1 MNIKK
6 IKYYFRIWWHLNI
19 KNILPVFNH
28 NPTIIVFLIGKII
41 RFVFFGG
48 FIYFLLKGTNTLA
61 GYSLNQTLFFF
72 LTFNLIDITGQFLF
86 REVYRFRP
94 QIISG
99 TFDFILTKPMSP
111 LFRVLLGGADA
122 TDLITLPPLIA
133 ILWYYGSLLDPNGLA
148 VFYYIILVL
157 NGLVISAAFHIL
169 VLAMGIITLEIDHTV
184 MIYRDLVGLGRF
196 PVDIYKEPLRSLI
209 TFIVPIGLMISI
221 PAKALMGLI
230 NPVGVLSSVIF
241 GIALLMLSL
250 QFWKYALKK
259 YTSAS
264 S

>member
-1 MNIKK
+1 
-6 IKYYFRIWWHLNI
+6 
-19 KNILPVFNH
+19 
-28 NPTIIVFLIGKII
+28 
-41 RFVFFGG
+41 
-48 FIYFLLKGTNTLA
+48 
-61 GYSLNQTLFFF
+61 
-72 LTFNLIDITGQFLF
+72 
-86 REVYRFRP
+86 
-94 QIISG
+94 
-99 TFDFILTKPMSP
+99 MSP

-122 TDLITLPPLIA
+122 TDLITIPPLV
-133 ILWYYGSLLDPNGLA
+133 ILVWYIGNLLNPSGLA
-148 VFYYIILVL
+148 IFYYVILVL

-196 PVDIYKEPLRSLI
+196 PIDIYKEPLRSLI

-221 PAKALMGLI
+221 PAKAFMGLI
-230 NPVGVLSSVIF
+230 NPIGVISSVLF
-241 GIALLMLSL
+241 GMALFMLSL